1 MNKMNSK
8 TDWRAEV
15 KADLVKVGVTED
27 GEDIVRELFRVACV
41 NSFGDRFESHF
52 STFNKSD
59 AARHRNKVVIAL
71 HREKADPFKSSKWF
85 RGHAVYGSAAY
96 TAYGQADEVA
106 WEKAADGR

>member
-1 MNKMNSK
+1 MNTMNSK

-15 KADLVKVGVTED
+15 KSDLVKVGVTED

-71 HREKADPFKSSKWF
+71 FRQKADPTKSPKWF

-96 TAYGQADEVA
+96 TAYGQAEEVA
-106 WEKAADGR
+106 WEKALDGR